1 MLVDIPQ
8 DGADLQTYAQ
18 NITENYIIAHG
29 IIGTACYID
38 ADKVYDY
45 HTLYKPNIRTV
56 MTINVDLDM
65 NQKKIL
71 NILAD
76 EAIDN
81 SVATVKR
88 SGDKSLSLHK

>member
-1 MLVDIPQ
+1 
-8 DGADLQTYAQ
+8 
-18 NITENYIIAHG
+18 
-29 IIGTACYID
+29 
-38 ADKVYDY
+38 
-45 HTLYKPNIRTV
+45 